1 MGGGITQGRRRSSS
15 DARVGYRIPD
25 LSYCGRR
32 TMPAVKRLTH
42 VPPAV
47 VPPPP
52 MREAQVR
59 GNELDSDRCASRA
72 TAHNAGD
79 LVGERN
85 RDKLEGFFDSKPRAQ
100 FAKSVSL
107 PPLHP
112 QRPREP
118 RGTSRRS
125 VGSLFFLMC
134 GRMLKPQVFACCWER
149 AACVCQRRHS
159 PIDAAPFIG
168 SDY

>member
-1 MGGGITQGRRRSSS
+1 MPMTNSCNENPVIFGYSINDQLRLEGVNSNGRLNFNSLTRNMGGGITQGRRRLSS

-85 RDKLEGFFDSKPRAQ
+85 RDKLEGLLRQQASRPVRQERVIAPSSS
-100 FAKSVSL
+100 AK
-107 PPLHP
+107 
-112 QRPREP
+112 
-118 RGTSRRS
+118 
-125 VGSLFFLMC
+125 
-134 GRMLKPQVFACCWER
+134 
-149 AACVCQRRHS
+149 AA
-159 PIDAAPFIG
+159 
-168 SDY
+168 